1 MDLAKTFV
9 SGVVIIGLVTAFGLH
24 ASGLSK
30 LATAGG
36 KAGGGLL
43 HTAETGKK

>member
-9 SGVVIIGLVTAFGLH
+9 SGVVVIGLVTAFGLH

-30 LATAGG
+30 VG
-36 KAGGGLL
+36 KTTFTGASKLL
-43 HTAETGKK
+43 GTAEKG